1 MTRLGERRHRPLCC
15 AHPNGGAGEIPAPTV
30 TVWMGEESRDRFRY
44 VPLLFNELKLKGGI
58 CMTQYS
64 FQGPVSEIARRP
76 SLILLLSSVEKE
88 LFQGMKNCW
97 TTSHL
102 DKEAG
107 HMHRITFR
115 TFLSPPPIRPMVEN
129 TQLPVR
135 PQLNRLLRP
144 ERRSVPICL
153 QA

>member
-1 MTRLGERRHRPLCC
+1 VTRLSECRHRPLCC
-15 AHPNGGAGEIPAPTV
+15 ARSSGGAGEIPAPTV
-30 TVWMGEESRDRFRY
+30 TVWMGEESRDRLRH

-58 CMTQYS
+58 CMTKNPDE
-64 FQGPVSEIARRP
+64 GPVPETGRRP

-88 LFQGMKNCW
+88 LFQGIKNCW
-97 TTSHL
+97 ATSRF

-115 TFLSPPPIRPMVEN
+115 TILSPPPIRPMVEN